1 MYNIGEALGKLQNPA
16 EFPVVANARLFAPG
30 FAIR

>member
-1 MYNIGEALGKLQNPA
+1 MYNIGEALGNLQNPA
-16 EFPVVANARLFAPG
+16 EITVVANARLFVPG